1 MVWIKLKANQY
12 QFREQNHHFSTAQIE
27 IDVSYKDVQP
37 LPLTGDYS
45 FIAPLRVLSFD
56 IECSAKKGFP

>member
-37 LPLTGDYS
+37 LPLTGD
-45 FIAPLRVLSFD
+45 
-56 IECSAKKGFP
+56 